1 MKTFWCLTEK
11 VSGNSGQVEV
21 VKSVKL
27 LNSPPKSRSVEK
39 FSFLRSL
46 VGPALQTAVFSQE
59 HCFTPRH
66 TAKGEQKTSRRS
78 SSMNILQSEKLGK
91 VKECV

>member
-1 MKTFWCLTEK
+1 MKAFTCLTEK
-11 VSGNSGQVEV
+11 VSGNLGQVEV

-27 LNSPPKSRSVEK
+27 LNSPPKSKSVEK

-46 VGPALQTAVFSQE
+46 VGPALQE

-78 SSMNILQSEKLGK
+78 SSMNILQSDKLGK